1 MQETQENFIPVYLFL
16 GFLEAGKTKF
26 IQKML
31 EDEQFHFEQNILLL
45 ICEEGEEEYDSS
57 QFPGNHI
64 FIHVIEEKEELNEA
78 NLLFLADKYH
88 AECIMIEYNG
98 MWHLKDIL
106 SNKPDNWKI
115 FQTVLVA
122 DAFTFLQYHASF
134 KNLVTD
140 KLNLCE
146 LVVFNR
152 FEHRVNPEE
161 LHKIVRAVN
170 WRTLIYYEMDNG
182 ELSFYDI
189 QDPLPFDLNADPIMI
204 KDEYYA
210 LWYQDIMAEAKKYQ
224 DKTIVFRTIIDR
236 NADFPPDV
244 YIVGRNIMTCCVE
257 DMAFS
262 FFLAQYH
269 KAFTVRQNHWAL
281 VTAKI
286 MVQHHAAR
294 NADIPILNILHISDC
309 TPPETETALFT

>member
-31 EDEQFHFEQNILLL
+31 EDE
-45 ICEEGEEEYDSS
+45 
-57 QFPGNHI
+57 
-64 FIHVIEEKEELNEA
+64 
-78 NLLFLADKYH
+78 
-88 AECIMIEYNG
+88 
-98 MWHLKDIL
+98 
-106 SNKPDNWKI
+106 
-115 FQTVLVA
+115 
-122 DAFTFLQYHASF
+122 
-134 KNLVTD
+134 
-140 KLNLCE
+140 
-146 LVVFNR
+146 
-152 FEHRVNPEE
+152 
-161 LHKIVRAVN
+161 
-170 WRTLIYYEMDNG
+170 
-182 ELSFYDI
+182 LSFDDI

-210 LWYQDIMAEAKKYQ
+210 LWYQDIMAEANKYQ
-224 DKTIVFRTIIDR
+224 DKTIVFRAIIDR
-236 NADFPPDV
+236 NADFPPDI

-269 KAFTVRQNHWAL
+269 KAFTVRQNHLAF